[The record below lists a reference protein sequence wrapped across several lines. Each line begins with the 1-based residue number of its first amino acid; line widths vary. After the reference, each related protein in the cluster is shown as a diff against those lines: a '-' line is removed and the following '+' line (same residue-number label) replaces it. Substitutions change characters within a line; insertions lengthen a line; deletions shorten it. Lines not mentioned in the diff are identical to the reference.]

1 MRLKDNLII
10 YEYKEYYI
18 LFHNMQI
25 ISLGSSCDTTS
36 NLKRIGI
43 NVPTLFFDYIWNEYD
58 GLRNV
63 IQIIQDKFIYFND
76 IMNYEKT
83 TTHPVLTWDSFNIN
97 KYYPTFVFMHHD
109 TEKQHIIDSL
119 NRKIDRTMNAL
130 SSNEMKVFIYYRHC
144 DTCVDIIK
152 ESIDFCEMYRS
163 LYNDNFYL
171 LSLIT
176 YDTTTNINIINR
188 DLETLRMNNNKYLQ
202 FDFVYRRNDT
212 NDELN
217 NIAVC
222 SWNNIFK
229 KYNLNIT

>member
-1 MRLKDNLII
+1 MR
-10 YEYKEYYI
+10 
-18 LFHNMQI
+18 I
-25 ISLGSSCDTTS
+25 ISLGSSCDTAS

-43 NVPTLFFDYIWNEYD
+43 NAPTLFFDYIWNEYD
-58 GLRNV
+58 GLQNV
-63 IQIIQDKFIYFND
+63 IQIIQDKFIYFKD

-83 TTHPVLTWDSFNIN
+83 TTHPLLTWDSFNIN
-97 KYYPTFVFMHHD
+97 KYYPTFAFMHHD

-130 SSNEMKVFIYYRHC
+130 LSNEMKVFIYYRHYYLDNMC
-144 DTCVDIIK
+144 TNLDVIIK
-152 ESIDFCEMYRS
+152 ESVDFCEMYRS
-163 LYNDNFYL
+163 TYNDNFYL

-188 DLETLRMNNNKYLQ
+188 DLATLRMNDNKYLR
-202 FDFVYRRNDT
+202 FDFVYRRNDR

-229 KYNLNIT
+229 KYNVNIM